1 MGTPEILC
9 VSKLPPFLM
18 SDLQDH
24 FQIHDH
30 EHITDPGALGRIRAI
45 VGGGESKIDKKLL
58 SLFPAVEMVSIFGVG
73 YDGVDIPTIQERGIR
88 VSHTPGVLNDDVA
101 DLALGLM
108 LSVARRIPQ
117 AHQFVRTGDWVDG
130 PFPLARKLTGARLG
144 LVGIGRIGQ
153 AIAKRAAAFDMSIAY
168 TSRNERPDLPF
179 TYYPSPKALAA
190 QVDFLVA
197 ITPGGDGTRG
207 LINAEVLAALGPK
220 GFLINVARG
229 SVVDQPA
236 LIQALKSKSIA
247 GEGLDVYIDEP
258 RVVPELRALD
268 NVVLTP
274 HMASGTMETRRAM
287 ANLALMNLQ
296 AHFSNQPLLTP
307 IPECPPPRE

>member
-1 MGTPEILC
+1 MGNPEILC

-45 VGGGESKIDKKLL
+45 VGGGESKIDHKLL

-73 YDGVDIPTIQERGIR
+73 YDGVDIPAIQERGIR
-88 VSHTPGVLNDDVA
+88 VTHTPGVLNDDVA

-117 AHQFVRTGDWVDG
+117 AHQFVRAGDWVDG

-153 AIAKRAAAFDMSIAY
+153 AIAKRAVGFDMSIAY
-168 TSRNERPDLPF
+168 TARNERPDLPF

-220 GFLINVARG
+220 GYLINVARG
-229 SVVDQPA
+229 SVVDQAA
-236 LIQALKSKSIA
+236 LIEAVQKKTIA
-247 GEGLDVYIDEP
+247 GAALDVFADEP
-258 RVVPELRALD
+258 RVPGELRLAQ
-268 NVVLTP
+268 NTVLTP
-274 HMASGTMETRRAM
+274 HIGSATQQTRKAM
-287 ANLALMNLQ
+287 ADLCMANMA
-296 AHFSNQPLLTP
+296 AFFDGKP
-307 IPECPPPRE
+307 IPALVPECA